1 MADSN
6 ITKRALAMAMKEL
19 MEQTPFSKISVGDIC
34 EKCGMNRKSFY
45 YHFRDKYDLVNWIFD
60 VEFLQLTVQHEEG
73 IRWTL
78 LGELCR
84 YFYDNR
90 VFYRRALEVKG
101 QNSFSDHFREM
112 LYPLLRE
119 LLKKVLAEPKQVEF
133 YINFYSDA
141 FICSLE
147 RWLSSRDCMP
157 PEQFVELLQ
166 SCVLTLADLTK
177 LEEDE
182 ELGKLTEGTQTAPGS
197 HANL

>member
-19 MEQTPFSKISVGDIC
+19 MEQMPFSKISVGDIC

-60 VEFLQLTVQHEEG
+60 IEFLQLTVQHEESF
-73 IRWTL
+73 RWTL
-78 LGELCR
+78 LEELCQ

-112 LYPLLRE
+112 LSPLLRE
-119 LLKKVLAEPKQVEF
+119 LLRKALAEPRQMEF

-141 FICSLE
+141 LLCSLE

-166 SCVLTLADLTK
+166 SCVLTIADLTK
-177 LEEDE
+177 MEEASE
-182 ELGKLTEGTQTAPGS
+182 QV
-197 HANL
+197 